1 MKLTKGNIQ
10 REGHLLF
17 LMIRRF
23 SGVHDCLLLVPL
35 PRWPT
40 CCRASDAIVHKTQPF
55 IRRKHSWHVSL
66 MAPNVLLRIFHIQCF
81 QNIFCRSIQVA
92 WLLSLICIH
101 RPTPVTSPL
110 DQPRS
115 TTQKTDIQI
124 FSSSVW
130 ITFRFPFA
138 VVWSISFRQQL
149 AKKKIRTFAPR
160 NRHDSLLIPPIDPI
174 ICDQSQSRASR
185 AL

>member
-1 MKLTKGNIQ
+1 MKLTKSNIQ
-10 REGHLLF
+10 REGRRYSWWFGDF
-17 LMIRRF
+17 LAF
-23 SGVHDCLLLVPL
+23 
-35 PRWPT
+35 T
-40 CCRASDAIVHKTQPF
+40 IVCFLYRYHGDRHVVVNQKQPF

-92 WLLSLICIH
+92 WLLSLICIR
-101 RPTPVTSPL
+101 RPTPVTSLL
-110 DQPRS
+110 DRPRS